1 MALAIE
7 SNLAV
12 LGCRGG
18 PTAIFCAMATPASEG
33 ASPLVD
39 HLAQGILQRIADRT
53 YEFGFWLR
61 QETLAKEFE
70 VSRMPIRE
78 ALRKLEQSGI
88 VEFVANRGFRVHVP
102 TSREIE
108 DAYVVRAELEG
119 LAAERA
125 ALRLTDDQLIALQR
139 ANELFEQAG
148 TAFAELGR
156 DERTP
161 VQAQAEWAQAND
173 LFHTEIHAAADNRSL
188 AKAISDLHVAFPRSL
203 TSLPLVQDP
212 TLMADNIAEHQLILG
227 ALQARDPVTARRAMT
242 THVILAGRLVEQWF
256 ASHAPAAAADDA
268 VPSVSSA

>member
-1 MALAIE
+1 
-7 SNLAV
+7 
-12 LGCRGG
+12 
-18 PTAIFCAMATPASEG
+18 MATTASES

-39 HLAQGILQRIADRT
+39 HLAQGILRRIADRT

-78 ALRKLEQSGI
+78 ALRKLEQMGI
-88 VEFVANRGFRVHVP
+88 VEFVANRGFRVHLP

-125 ALRLTDDQLIALQR
+125 ALRLTDDQLVALHR
-139 ANELFEQAG
+139 ANGLFERAG
-148 TAFAELGR
+148 TAFAALAR

-161 VQAQAEWAQAND
+161 IDAQAEWTQANY
-173 LFHTEIHAAADNRSL
+173 LFHTEIHVAADNKTL
-188 AKAISDLHVAFPRSL
+188 AKSIADLHMTFPRSL

-227 ALQARDPVTARRAMT
+227 ALQAGDPLTSRRAMSA
-242 THVILAGRLVEQWF
+242 HVILAGRLVEQWF
-256 ASHAPAAAADDA
+256 ARHGPDSAGPGPPLSEPLGDDVLPRVA
-268 VPSVSSA
+268 ST

>member
-1 MALAIE
+1 MAASAPE
-7 SNLAV
+7 S
-12 LGCRGG
+12 
-18 PTAIFCAMATPASEG
+18 

-39 HLAQGILQRIADRT
+39 HLAQGILRGIADRT
-53 YEFGFWLR
+53 YEFGVWLR

-78 ALRKLEQSGI
+78 ALRKLEQMGI
-88 VEFVANRGFRVHVP
+88 VEFVANRGFRVHLP

-125 ALRLTDDQLIALQR
+125 AIRLTEGQLVGLQR
-139 ANELFEQAG
+139 ANELFERAG
-148 TAFAELGR
+148 TAFAALAR

-161 VQAQAEWAQAND
+161 VDAQAEWTQAND

-188 AKAISDLHVAFPRSL
+188 AKSIADLHMTFPRSL

-227 ALQARDPVTARRAMT
+227 ALQARDPVTSRRAMT

-256 ASHAPAAAADDA
+256 ARHGPDSPERDPVRSGPDADGLL
-268 VPSVSSA
+268 PSVAGA